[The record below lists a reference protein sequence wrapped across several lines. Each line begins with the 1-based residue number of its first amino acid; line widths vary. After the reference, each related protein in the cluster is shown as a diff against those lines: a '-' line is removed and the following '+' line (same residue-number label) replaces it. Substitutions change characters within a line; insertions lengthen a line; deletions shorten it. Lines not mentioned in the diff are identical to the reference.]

1 MDLACK
7 SFVPIDSSITN
18 GLMELTQSGNKDDES
33 EKKLS
38 LVIILKTSID
48 IKFYSIYLSVILQKN
63 GHVIQCV
70 LLRKRI

>member
-38 LVIILKTSID
+38 LVII
-48 IKFYSIYLSVILQKN
+48 
-63 GHVIQCV
+63 
-70 LLRKRI
+70 